1 MNYDFFWFKI
11 ILVLKKSNKVRFLP
25 KKFGIKGKIWSKDFL
40 VQIEL
45 VNQRIFGPNR
55 FLIQKKFGPKK

>member
-25 KKFGIKGKIWSKDFL
+25 KKFGIKGKISSKDFL

-45 VNQRIFGPNR
+45 VN
-55 FLIQKKFGPKK
+55 